1 MSDEPRYGLTD
12 DITLCPRCQSR
23 TDFEETGGP
32 DGEQRHTCLNP
43 ACQHVFVGFFD
54 PEDFDAEGNF
64 IDTEEVSDFS
74 DIDTPTVSAWPRDW
88 SENPG
93 KASDFTHLD
102 RGMTVTVIN
111 RETTWEPGD
120 DSQTEVVLEPGTDAN
135 VIDWVEEW
143 FHVHVRTHEGQHAWV
158 CPDNLKEKK

>member
-1 MSDEPRYGLTD
+1 MSHDEPRYGLTD
-12 DITLCPRCQSR
+12 DITLCPKCQWR

-32 DGEQRHTCLNP
+32 DDEQRHTCLNP
-43 ACQHVFVGFFD
+43 ACKHVFIGFFD
-54 PEDFDAEGNF
+54 PEDFDKDGNF
-64 IDTEEVSDFS
+64 IDTPEPE
-74 DIDTPTVSAWPRDW
+74 RDW

-93 KASDFTHLD
+93 NAADFEHLD
-102 RGMTVTVIN
+102 QGMTVTVIN
-111 RETTWEPGD
+111 RESTWEPGD

-143 FHVHVRTHEGQHAWV
+143 FHVHVRTHAGQHAWV